1 MKKTFLA
8 LCAAS
13 LILTG
18 CGSHQTVPAV
28 EQAKLSDKFQLKN
41 VSLTLTESVTP
52 KTEYHSEGEFQTL
65 IQSGIQQN
73 LTQADLLTS
82 DTSANSID
90 IKITYHRQFMFD
102 GTPFPA
108 DALRYPGFDYVINVT
123 DGDKTIRTITRNNL
137 VFNGGFFT
145 NLKALFGGLNE
156 KDDELIFITALN
168 KKLAKE
174 IQSLK

>member
-1 MKKTFLA
+1 MKNIFLA

-13 LILTG
+13 LFLTG

-90 IKITYHRQFMFD
+90 IKITYKRQFMLD
-102 GTPFPA
+102 ATPFPA
-108 DALRYPGFDYVINVT
+108 DALRYPSIDYVINVT
-123 DGDKTIRTITRNNL
+123 DGDKTIRTITRND
-137 VFNGGFFT
+137 FMFRGGIFT
-145 NLKALFGGLNE
+145 PFKIMFGVLNE
-156 KDDELIFITALN
+156 KDDESIFITALN

-174 IQSLK
+174 IQSLE